1 MLLLDKRE
9 TTGIN
14 FSYYDLRRYL
24 TSAVVVIVLVL
35 ISGCQVYALTPQ
47 RRELKEADRII
58 SFSGFDWLVKTS
70 EKSFS
75 GTLGPGNNYFS
86 NSENNV
92 WIDHNGY
99 LHLRITRQRNKWY
112 CAEVIL
118 VKPLGYKK
126 YIFEVKGTIDQFHS
140 NVVGGIFTYLD
151 GVDNA
156 EEIDIE
162 FSKWGNR
169 EDNTNSQYAI
179 QPSDS
184 IGNYTRFRF
193 DLKKDEVT
201 THLFNW
207 QPGKVGFESY
217 FGSWSDSTP
226 DSSKIIFRWN
236 YDNKYVPA
244 NLSGKIHINLWLFQ
258 KHLIAPSDNP
268 EAEMIIKSFRAL

>member
-1 MLLLDKRE
+1 MLVLDERKR
-9 TTGIN
+9 TVNN
-14 FSYYDLRRYL
+14 FSFYNLRAYL
-24 TSAVVVIVLVL
+24 TFALVAVVIILLSVRQLNAFAPV
-35 ISGCQVYALTPQ
+35 SNK
-47 RRELKEADRII
+47 EKEADRII
-58 SFSGFDWLVKTS
+58 FFSGFDWLVKS
-70 EKSFS
+70 SKESLS
-75 GTLGPGNNYFS
+75 GTSGPGNNYFS

-99 LHLRITRQRNKWY
+99 LHLRITRQHSRWY

-126 YIFEVKGTIDQFHS
+126 YVFEVKGTINQFHP
-140 NVVGGIFTYLD
+140 NVVAGIFSYLD

-162 FSKWGNR
+162 FGKWGDR
-169 EDNTNSQYAI
+169 DKNTNSQYAI

-184 IGNYTRFRF
+184 LGNYTRFRL
-193 DLKKDEVT
+193 DTKKDDVT

-207 QPGKVGFESY
+207 QPGKVGFASY
-217 FGSWSDSTP
+217 IGSYSDSTP
-226 DSSKIIFRWN
+226 DSSKIIFHWN

-258 KHLIAPSDNP
+258 KQLIAPSDNP
-268 EAEMIIKSFRAL
+268 EAELIIKSFRAL